1 MPQQAKLSIRGLY
14 TNPNTLSEVPDGA
27 LAVADNIVVDRESV
41 AESRRGFK
49 QYNDALDDPQKI
61 FNFRD
66 TLLVHDDDKIKYDDS
81 GTWTAVTGTFE
92 GPAAGRRIQGLQA
105 NKNFYFTS
113 DQGVQKMEAPD
124 ADPRRSGAPR
134 GLDLAT
140 SLVAG
145 TFFAEDTSVAYR
157 VVWGYLDANQ
167 NLILG
172 APSGRSEI
180 SNPAASGANAVELN
194 FTIPAEVTVDY
205 IFQIYRSLMSVSD
218 DVPGDDELQLAIE
231 RHPTA
236 GEITAGVITITDDV
250 PEDLLGVALYTNS
263 TQEGILQA
271 NDRPPYA
278 IDIATFRDHTF
289 YFNTKQPHR
298 VVLTMIDPPTI
309 GDTVEIAGETYTAAA
324 AENIVAQEFQTFSTG
339 NQTSDVINTI
349 TSLIRVLNRDT
360 NNVLVYGYYVS
371 EGTFYI
377 EARDFGAS
385 FDVDCSVDT
394 VFQQA
399 VPITSTDDAH
409 ANRLYISK
417 SGRPEAVP
425 LLQYVDVGRADKD
438 GLRILSVR
446 DALFPLKEDGAF
458 RVTGT
463 NTSNFIVEQHDT
475 TFEVIAPEAAV
486 AFANTVFCTTNQG
499 ALAIN
504 VSGVEIISRMI
515 ENELK
520 RIITLTNFDTLAW
533 AAGYDSDRKY
543 ILGVPQSGTSTD
555 VDFLLVYNS
564 YTASWTKWTVDWKH
578 ALVGEADDK
587 LYSLRISDGQSLQ
600 ERKDLTWADYADD
613 EFAVTITSG
622 TATTATVSS
631 VANLAVGMTLKQGTR
646 KAPILAINGLVLTT
660 DSSDFDWVAGPAIVY
675 MPILVRMRWT
685 EDHAGNPG
693 ILKHYGDIMLMFE
706 KTRFRL
712 VDLKV
717 SSNFKGGFR
726 TTELASVSLG
736 GWGSFPFGRSPWGT
750 GRGGFQSIRTYFPR
764 EVARGIWVNLEIE
777 MEQAFS
783 SFALAGA
790 SYTYNVMSS
799 RFK

>member
-49 QYNDALDDPQKI
+49 QYNDTLDDPQKI

-66 TLLVHDDDKIKYDDS
+66 TLLVHDDDEIKYDNS
-81 GTWTAVTGTFE
+81 GTWSPVTGTFN
-92 GPAAGRRIQGLQA
+92 GPAENRRIQGLQA
-105 NKNFYFTS
+105 NQNFYFTS
-113 DQGVQKMEAPD
+113 DLGVQKMEAPD

-134 GLDLAT
+134 GLDLST
-140 SLVAG
+140 ELDMG
-145 TFFAEDTSVAYR
+145 TFFADQTAVAYR
-157 VVWGYLDANQ
+157 VVWGYEDANG

-180 SNPAASGANAVELN
+180 ANNSGNPASVNLE
-194 FTIPAEVTVDY
+194 FTIPAEVDDTWF
-205 IFQIYRSLMSVSD
+205 FQIYRSLMSVD
-218 DVPGDDELQLAIE
+218 DIVPGDDELQLAIMRAPDNTE
-231 RHPTA
+231 LSN
-236 GEITAGVITITDDV
+236 GVVQQNDDV
-250 PEDLLGVALYTNS
+250 PEDLLGAALYTNS
-263 TQEGILQA
+263 TQEGILQT

-278 IDIATFRDHTF
+278 IDIASFRNHTF
-289 YFNTKQPHR
+289 YFNTKQLHKI
-298 VVLTMIDPPTI
+298 VLTMIAPPAINDTI
-309 GDTVEIAGETYTAAA
+309 SVAGETYTAKAT
-324 AENIVAQEFQTFSTG
+324 ENIAAQEFETFSTG
-339 NQTSDVINTI
+339 NMAEDVINTI
-349 TSLIRVLNRDT
+349 TSLIRVVNRDT
-360 NNVLVYGYYVS
+360 NNDLVYGYYIS
-371 EGTFYI
+371 AGDFYF
-377 EARDFGAS
+377 EARDFGDP
-385 FDVDCSVDT
+385 FEVDVSADGILNG
-394 VFQQA
+394 VF
-399 VPITSTDDAH
+399 PMTSDNEAK

-417 SGRPEAVP
+417 VGQPEAVP
-425 LLQYVDVGRADKD
+425 QLQYIDIGRVDKE

-458 RVTGT
+458 RLTGTGT
-463 NTSNFIVEQHDT
+463 NNFIVEQHDT

-499 ALAIN
+499 AVAIS

-543 ILGVPQSGTSTD
+543 ILGVPQSGISTD

-587 LYSLRISDGQSLQ
+587 LYSLRISDGQALQ
-600 ERKDLTWADYADD
+600 ERKDLTWTDYADD

-660 DSSDFDWVAGPAIVY
+660 DTSDFDWIAGAAIVY
-675 MPILVRMRWT
+675 TPILVRMRWT

-693 ILKHYGDIMLMFE
+693 ILKHYADIMLMFE

-726 TTELASVSLG
+726 HTDMASVSLG
-736 GWGSFPFGRSPWGT
+736 GWGSLPFGRSPWGT

-764 EVARGIWVNLEIE
+764 EVSRGIWVNLEIE